1 MSRPPPPAGV
11 LARPPIKV
19 RDGRIP
25 PPPEVLGRP
34 VKDKSGKT
42 VPFPATKS
50 ASSAGGATAAAA
62 AGSSMTASKYDKL
75 LTKIYYDKV
84 DGFGSIQDTY
94 AAAKKI
100 DPSITLKIV
109 KDFLDRQTI
118 RQTKKDAGFNSF
130 VADEALQSIQ
140 IDVAYFTK
148 NKFKESPFGFAFF
161 AVDIFS
167 KKLAVIPMK
176 KANAD
181 DCVKAIAQ
189 VFEKLI
195 GLPKQVYSDEG
206 GEFKAK
212 EFADKMKYYDV
223 EHQFSR
229 TPPAF
234 VERTIRTVKEHVKKR
249 LETHGGQWHDLVPF
263 VVDRYNQKEHATT
276 KVAPEDAADRKYEKV
291 VRKNIESKATFNRD
305 YGKDMST
312 GSKVRMVEK
321 KGKFGDKKFDND
333 YYKEG
338 HDTVASKQTN
348 RSNVTTYKLANPRN
362 VPEFSR
368 PFLRHELKYVPGREA
383 PKPVRRRATTKQAVR
398 FA

>member
-1 MSRPPPPAGV
+1 MSRPAD
-11 LARPPIKV
+11 LAR
-19 RDGRIP
+19 P

-42 VPFPATKS
+42 IPFPSTKPPTTPASGSSAARGGS
-50 ASSAGGATAAAA
+50 ASGGSAMAA
-62 AGSSMTASKYDKL
+62 SKKYDKL
-75 LTKIYYDKV
+75 LTEIYYDKV

-94 AAAKKI
+94 AAAKKR
-100 DPSITLKIV
+100 DPSITMKIV

-118 RQTKKDAGFNSF
+118 RQKKKDAGFNSF
-130 VADEALQSIQ
+130 VADEALQTIQ

-148 NKFKESPFGFAFF
+148 NRFKESPFGFAFF

-176 KANAD
+176 TSSAD
-181 DCVKAIAQ
+181 DCIKAITQ

-195 GLPKQVYSDEG
+195 GLPKQVYSDEDG
-206 GEFKAK
+206 AFKAK
-212 EFADKMKYYDV
+212 EFVDKMKYYDV

-234 VERTIRTVKEHVKKR
+234 VERTIRTVKEQVKKR
-249 LETHGGQWHDLVPF
+249 QDTHGGQWQELLPF

-276 KVAPEDAADRKYEKV
+276 KVAPEDAADRKYEEV
-291 VRKNIESKATFNRD
+291 VRNNIEKKATFNRD
-305 YGKDMST
+305 YGKDMPT
-312 GSKVRMVEK
+312 GSKVRLVEK
-321 KGKFGDKKFDND
+321 KGKFGDQKFDKD
-333 YYKEG
+333 YFREG

-348 RSNVTTYKLANPRN
+348 RSNVTTYKLANPSN
-362 VPEFSR
+362 IPEFSR
-368 PFLRHELKYVPGREA
+368 PFLRHELKFVPGREA
-383 PKPVRRRATTKQAVR
+383 PKPVKRRATTKRAVR